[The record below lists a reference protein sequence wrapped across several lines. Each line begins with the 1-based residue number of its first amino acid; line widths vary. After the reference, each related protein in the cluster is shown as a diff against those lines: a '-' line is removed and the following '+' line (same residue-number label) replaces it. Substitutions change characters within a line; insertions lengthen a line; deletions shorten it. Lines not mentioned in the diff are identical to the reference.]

1 MIMEDIGQNMGYIGG
16 HMADMSLL
24 CCLCPVP
31 MSLCMSP
38 PMSHYVPSCVPMSR
52 DRRGNNRHRRGMADT
67 GVPHAPHRK
76 GHGRGHIGRNME
88 VSVGT

>member
-16 HMADMSLL
+16 HIADMSLL

-38 PMSHYVPSCVPMSR
+38 PMSPCQETGGEITGIGREWQTQVSPM
-52 DRRGNNRHRRGMADT
+52 
-67 GVPHAPHRK
+67 P
-76 GHGRGHIGRNME
+76 HIGRDME
-88 VSVGT
+88 GDT